1 MGFTSPFLSDIS
13 LLKKCWIFLR
23 SQPDKTS
30 PIKMKLS
37 NMVNKQIPYLYTNT
51 ALLMSYDWPFIFKR
65 SWFARYMTVSVG
77 VGVFAFFQMRK
88 IEIAFHEKCKAKAA
102 ADGGH

>member
-1 MGFTSPFLSDIS
+1 MLEVLVQIIRLNSWILKIGFNVFLI
-13 LLKKCWIFLR
+13 IFFFFF
-23 SQPDKTS
+23 Q
-30 PIKMKLS
+30 KLS
-37 NMVNKQIPYLYTNT
+37 NMVNKQIPYPYTNT